1 MEPSTAAR
9 RRGLIYFFY
18 LSVERELCLPV
29 WFRLER
35 PRNEHLP
42 TRSGHSIFA

>member
-9 RRGLIYFFY
+9 RRGLTLFY

-35 PRNEHLP
+35 PQNEHLP
-42 TRSGHSIFA
+42 TRTGHSIFA